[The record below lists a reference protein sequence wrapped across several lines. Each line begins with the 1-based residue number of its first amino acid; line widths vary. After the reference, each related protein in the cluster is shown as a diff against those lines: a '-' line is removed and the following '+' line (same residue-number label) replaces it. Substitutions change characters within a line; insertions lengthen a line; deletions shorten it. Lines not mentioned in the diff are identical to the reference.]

1 MAEHIL
7 VINPGSTSTKV
18 AVFDG
23 DTEVFSHTVEHDKQE
38 TLAFDTAFAQMEMRH
53 ETIAQ
58 VLKEQGMDSIK
69 FDGIAGR
76 GGLLGAMQG
85 GTWNVTDAMLRDL
98 ASAKYGEHPCNLG
111 APLALAFAKEHGVHA
126 YIVDP
131 VVTDEMDAQ
140 ARISGLPELPRR
152 SVFHALSHRAAAR
165 KAAEQLGTEYSK
177 CRFLVCHMGGGVS
190 VAAHRNGKICDVV
203 NALEGDGPFSP
214 ERTGRLTAL
223 GVLNLVKD
231 GIFTY
236 EELRSR
242 IIKTGGLWAHL
253 GTNDLRD
260 VEKRMAEG
268 DAEAQLIFDALA
280 YNIAKELSGLI
291 PALIQRDAGET
302 ASPVIDGVIL
312 TGGMA
317 NSKKLVTAIT
327 ENLPP
332 LAPLLTFPSVEEMWA
347 LAGGVL
353 RVLRGTEVA
362 RDYTGTTQ
370 DLL

>member
-23 DTEVFSHTVEHDKQE
+23 EKELFSHTVEHDKQE
-38 TLAFDTAFAQMEMRH
+38 TLAFNTAAEQMGMRH
-53 ETIAQ
+53 NTIKA
-58 VLKEQGMDSIK
+58 VLKEHGMDAIK

-76 GGLLGAMQG
+76 GGLLAPMQG
-85 GTWNVTDAMLRDL
+85 GTWNVTPAMLDDL
-98 ASAKYGEHPCNLG
+98 NSARYGEHPCNLG
-111 APLALAFAKEHGVHA
+111 APIALEFAKEHGVQA

-131 VVTDEMDAQ
+131 VVTDEMDSR
-140 ARISGLPELPRR
+140 ARITGLPELPRR
-152 SVFHALSHRAAAR
+152 SVFHALSQRAAAR
-165 KAAEQLGTEYSK
+165 KAADQLGKEYAE

-223 GVLNLVKD
+223 GVLDLVKD
-231 GIFTY
+231 GTFTY

-242 IIKTGGLWAHL
+242 IIKTGGIWAHL
-253 GTNDLRD
+253 GTNDLRV

-268 DAEAQLIFDALA
+268 DAKARLVFDALA
-280 YNIAKELSGLI
+280 YNIAKELSGLT
-291 PALIQRDAGET
+291 PALMHLEKGER
-302 ASPVIDGVIL
+302 APVVIDGIVL

-317 NSKKLVTAIT
+317 NSKKLVETIIN
-327 ENLPP
+327 NLPP
-332 LAPLLTFPSVEEMWA
+332 LAPAIIFPAVEEMHA

-353 RVLRGTEVA
+353 RVLRGKESA
-362 RDYTGTTQ
+362 RDYTGTPK